1 MVVMKGSFIISY
13 LIILLSLR
21 VTRSSLSVEKRRSVG
36 RAGKEGGGAGAGGGV
51 KWDRIAG
58 VVATQESNKSAKH
71 SGVESRAEQKTEK
84 TQKDTQ
90 KTEGKA
96 YVCMYGM

>member
-1 MVVMKGSFIISY
+1 MTG
-13 LIILLSLR
+13 
-21 VTRSSLSVEKRRSVG
+21 SSLSVEKRR
-36 RAGKEGGGAGAGGGV
+36 RAGKEGGGAGGGV

-84 TQKDTQ
+84 TQKNTQ
-90 KTEGKA
+90 KTEGRA
-96 YVCMYGM
+96 YVCMVCEKTVSAEEMKKEKKEESGPLTS

>member
-1 MVVMKGSFIISY
+1 MKGSFIISY

-21 VTRSSLSVEKRRSVG
+21 VTGSYLSVEKRR
-36 RAGKEGGGAGAGGGV
+36 RAGKEGGGGAGGV

-71 SGVESRAEQKTEK
+71 SGVESRTEDGEDAEKNTA
-84 TQKDTQ
+84 D
-90 KTEGKA
+90 
-96 YVCMYGM
+96 